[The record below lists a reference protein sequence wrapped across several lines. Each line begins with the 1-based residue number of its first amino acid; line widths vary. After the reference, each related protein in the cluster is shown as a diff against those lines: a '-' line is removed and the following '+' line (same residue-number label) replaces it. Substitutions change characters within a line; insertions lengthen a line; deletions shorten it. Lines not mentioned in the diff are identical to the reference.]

1 MAEKLRILTQN
12 VRGLRDFAKR
22 KGAFQ
27 FVRTRCEIA
36 LLQETYSNEDDERLW
51 KIQWGDEAV
60 FSHGTNK
67 SRGCIIL
74 YKQSKVEVIK
84 KISDEE
90 GRYCGII
97 AVIKD
102 KPTLIMNIRI
112 RAKQY

>member
-1 MAEKLRILTQN
+1 MDDKLRIMTQN
-12 VRGLRDFAKR
+12 VRGLRDFRKR

-27 FVRTRCEIA
+27 FIRRKCEIA
-36 LLQETYSNEDDERLW
+36 LFQESYSNKEDERLW

-74 YKQSKVEVIK
+74 YKQSKVEVVR
-84 KISDEE
+84 KISDEG

-102 KPTLIMNIRI
+102 KPILIMNI
-112 RAKQY
+112 